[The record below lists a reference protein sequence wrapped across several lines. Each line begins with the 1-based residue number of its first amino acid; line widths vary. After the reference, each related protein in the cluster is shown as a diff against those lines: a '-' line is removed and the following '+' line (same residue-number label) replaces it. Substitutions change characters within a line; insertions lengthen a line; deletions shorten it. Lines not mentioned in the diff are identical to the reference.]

1 MWIAVIAATLMSLIG
16 YQSLLAETNV
26 QNSYDSAEAD
36 LAAADMATYRFAVV
50 DFAIANAGVTGTA
63 LTTNLRFPLGHIGST
78 SPKWSNYIAADG
90 TILIYAI
97 AAAPA
102 GLNSAINRLTGDS
115 TMVVE
120 TSGSATSSAQPL
132 TTAATNALARRS
144 RIIPDAPVWFA
155 HRG

>member
-50 DFAIANAGVTGTA
+50 DFANANTGASTA
-63 LTTNLRFPLGHIGST
+63 LMTDLRFPLGHTGST
-78 SPKWSNYIAADG
+78 LSKWSNYIAADG

-120 TSGSATSSAQPL
+120 TSGSATSTAQPL

-144 RIIPDAPVWFA
+144 TIIPNAPVWFA